1 MNENMIITDLQ
12 RFIVKNI
19 LAGDVILGPETALQN
34 AGIDSFSL
42 VEILLFIQEKY
53 EIQVPDNQ
61 MLPDN
66 FKSLTSLARMVSNLS
81 LNQ

>member
-1 MNENMIITDLQ
+1 MEEDMIITDLQ
-12 RFIVKNI
+12 RFIVRNI
-19 LAGDVILGPETALQN
+19 LAGDVRLGPETTLQN

-53 EIQVPDNQ
+53 EIQVPDSQ

-81 LNQ
+81 VNQ